1 MTASPPPLTPA
12 QFERYRRHLS
22 LPELGV
28 EGQRKLLDGRVLLI
42 GAGGLGCPLAQY
54 LAAAGV
60 GTLGLID
67 FDRVDVSNLQR
78 QVLYATSDV
87 GRPKVEVAAER
98 IRAQNPDVRVVTHAV
113 QLTSENALALLGRLG
128 RDRGRKRQLPDAL
141 PRERRLRAARQAER
155 ARLDLP
161 LRRPG
166 ERLRFALGPLLSLPV
181 SRAAAARARCPPAR
195 REACSGCCRA
205 WSR

>member
-1 MTASPPPLTPA
+1 MTAAPLLTPA

-22 LPELGV
+22 LPEIGA
-28 EGQRKLLDGRVLLI
+28 EGQRRLLDSRVLLI

-67 FDRVDVSNLQR
+67 HDRVDVSNLQR

-113 QLTSENALALLGRLG
+113 KLTSQNAL
-128 RDRGRKRQLPDAL
+128 D
-141 PRERRLRAARQAER
+141 AARQT
-155 ARLDLP
+155 
-161 LRRPG
+161 G
-166 ERLRFALGPLLSLPV
+166 T
-181 SRAAAARARCPPAR
+181 
-195 REACSGCCRA
+195 
-205 WSR
+205 